1 MGYFG
6 DGCVFA
12 ADFRGEKGL
21 QRRGQMHIREL
32 HKWPHGR
39 NEAVKIQHQF
49 KNRVV
54 FKGALDNVKLI
65 AGVETAFDHIANVL
79 YAAVC
84 LYSYPDL
91 VEKERA
97 TASATAT
104 FPYVPGLHVFREGPV
119 IIKACSR
126 LHTRPDLVMF
136 AAHGEAHPRHFGMA
150 SHLGVILDIPT
161 VGCAR
166 KLLVGE
172 HDEVD
177 EKSGSSAPLMMDTT
191 RVGTVYRSR
200 DGVKPIFI
208 SPGHCCDVEAATKIV
223 VSTLREYRIPE
234 PLRAAHRLANRL
246 KHAGEKR
253 K

>member
-1 MGYFG
+1 MGHFG
-6 DGCVFA
+6 ESRVSGAGFWE
-12 ADFRGEKGL
+12 EKGL
-21 QRRGQMHIREL
+21 QRRGCMHIREL

-39 NEAVKIQHQF
+39 AEAVKIQNQF

-54 FKGALDNVKLI
+54 FEGALDDVKLI
-65 AGVETAFDHIANVL
+65 AGVDTAFDHIANIL

-91 VEKERA
+91 IEKEHA

-119 IIKACSR
+119 ILRAFAR
-126 LHTRPDLVMF
+126 LHTRPDLVIF
-136 AAHGEAHPRHFGMA
+136 AAHGEAHPRRFGMA
-150 SHLGVILDIPT
+150 SHLGVILDIPS

-172 HDEVD
+172 HDEVAAV
-177 EKSGSSAPLMMDTT
+177 SGSSAPLMLNTI

-208 SPGHCCDVEAATKIV
+208 SPGHRCDVESATKIV
-223 VSTLREYRIPE
+223 VGTLREYRVPE

>member
-1 MGYFG
+1 
-6 DGCVFA
+6 
-12 ADFRGEKGL
+12 
-21 QRRGQMHIREL
+21 MHIREL

-39 NEAVKIQHQF
+39 TEAMKIQNQF
-49 KNRVV
+49 KNRAV
-54 FKGALDNVKLI
+54 FQGSLDDIKLI
-65 AGVETAFDHIANVL
+65 AGVETAFDHIANIL

-119 IIKACSR
+119 ILRAFSR
-126 LHTRPDLVMF
+126 LHTKPDLVMF
-136 AAHGEAHPRHFGMA
+136 AAHGEAHPRRFGMA
-150 SHLGVILDIPT
+150 SHLGVILDLPS

-172 HDEVD
+172 HDEVAAA
-177 EKSGSSAPLMMDTT
+177 SGSSVPLMLNTT

-208 SPGHCCDVEAATKIV
+208 SPGHRCTIEAATKIV